1 MKIET
6 SKTFIKTTVAVMPV
20 QLPVRAMRCL
30 SQAEL
35 HACCDDDLTQ
45 RITSTHGAAQQLPF
59 CEDGCLSLE
68 YASPYASPYACPY
81 GFTITSHHAPF
92 RRFLCTIPSLFLM
105 SRLVISRLIAS

>member
-45 RITSTHGAAQQLPF
+45 RTTSTHGAAQQLPF
-59 CEDGCLSLE
+59 CVDGCLSLE
-68 YASPYASPYACPY
+68 YASPYAYPY
-81 GFTITSHHAPF
+81 GFTIMSHDAPF
-92 RRFLCTIPSLFLM
+92 RRLLCTIPSLFLM
-105 SRLVISRLIAS
+105 SRLVISCLIAS